1 MKYFRLAGLLI
12 ALLSVVALDSG
23 CDKSSAPP
31 APIAV
36 GDLGAALDKAFAK
49 ATGEIKTLADQ
60 VSSELKTPDYPKAY
74 IDMQALTGKTGLT
87 KDQVDIVT
95 RGLLCLNETLQAA
108 QSSGDQKAAEMLRVH
123 QMTK

>member
-1 MKYFRLAGLLI
+1 MKCFRLAGLLI
-12 ALLSVVALDSG
+12 ALLSVLTLGSG

-36 GDLGAALDKAFAK
+36 GDLGPALDKAFIK

-60 VSSELKTPDYPKAY
+60 VSAELKTPDYPKAY
-74 IDMQALTGKTGLT
+74 FDMQALSGKTGLT
-87 KDQVDIVT
+87 KDQVTIVS
-95 RGLLCLNETLQAA
+95 RGMLCLNETLQAA
-108 QSSGDQKAAEMLRVH
+108 QSSGDQKAAEVLRVH